1 MSTKRAAP
9 RQTSVPKRSKRTE
22 ILENRPVNLDG
33 FVEERPEVGMVAMDS
48 PYDPRPSVRV
58 ENGII
63 VEMDG
68 KKRED
73 FDFLDQ
79 FIADHAIDAAVAER
93 AMALSPTEIAHMLLN
108 PKVPRGEVLAVSSG
122 LTPAKLLEV
131 VKTMNVVEM
140 MMALQK
146 MRARR
151 TPANQGHSTSARDN
165 PVQVAADAAEAG
177 LRGFRELETTLG
189 VVRYA
194 PLVAIAL
201 QIGAQVGK
209 PGVLTQCALEES
221 TELELGMR
229 GITAYAETISV
240 YGTEQVFCDGDDTPW
255 SKAFLAS
262 AYASRGIKMRFTSG
276 TGSEVQMGN
285 AEGKSMLYLEIR
297 CILVAKGAGVQGLQ
311 NGSISCI
318 GVPGA
323 VPAGIRAVL
332 AENLIAST
340 VDLECASGNDQSFS
354 HSDMRRTAR
363 LMPQLLSGTDF
374 VCSGYSAVPNYDNM
388 FAGSNLDPEDFDDW
402 NTIQRDLQVDGALR
416 HVPEPEILAARN
428 RAARAL
434 QGVFAYL
441 DLAPITDKEIEA
453 VTYAHGSK
461 ELPPRD
467 VLEDLK
473 AAQSVLDRGITGLDI
488 VKGLE
493 AGGFPE
499 TAEALLG
506 VLRQRVSGDL
516 LHTSAILT
524 PELTTLSAVNDAN
537 DYAGPGSGY
546 RPSGARWEE
555 MKRLR
560 HVVSALNPEQ
570 EVGHPSHQTVGKSGD
585 VITADG
591 RAAGG
596 VVGERTLHLEEK
608 GAARPGRRSD
618 EVVIGVSPAFGEFFS
633 KTIVD
638 VSHADVLRELLAGVE
653 EQGVHARVVRF
664 RASADLAVIAQSAA
678 RLSGSGIG
686 IGILS
691 RGTTMIHQKD
701 LVRLSNLELF
711 PQAPLMD
718 PATFRMIGRNA
729 ARYAK
734 GESPEPVPSRNDH
747 MARPRW
753 QAKAALLH
761 IKETEFVR
769 PDAEPVEL
777 GVLIRM
783 ADAG

>member
-1 MSTKRAAP
+1 MTGAR
-9 RQTSVPKRSKRTE
+9 RSKRTE
-22 ILENRPVNLDG
+22 ALEQRPVNLDG
-33 FVEERPEVGMVAMDS
+33 FVEEWPEVGMVAMDS
-48 PYDPRPSVRV
+48 PYDPEPGVRV
-58 ENGII
+58 EDGVI

-68 KKRED
+68 KPRAE

-79 FIADHAIDAAVAER
+79 FIADHAIDVEATEH
-93 AMALSPTEIAHMLLN
+93 AMAVPAVEIAHLL
-108 PKVPRGEVLAVSSG
+108 VDPRATRQDVLALTRG

-151 TPANQGHSTSARDN
+151 TPANQAHATSARDN
-165 PVQVAADAAEAG
+165 PVQVAADAAEAS

-201 QIGAQVGK
+201 QVGAQAGT
-209 PGVLTQCALEES
+209 PGVLTQCALEEA

-240 YGTEQVFCDGDDTPW
+240 YGTEPVFCDGDDTPW

-297 CILVAKGAGVQGLQ
+297 CILVTKGAGVQGLQ

-332 AENLIAST
+332 AENLIASM

-354 HSDMRRTAR
+354 HSDMRRVAR
-363 LMPQLLSGTDF
+363 LLPQLLPGTDF
-374 VCSGYSAVPNYDNM
+374 VCSGYSSTPNYDNM
-388 FAGSNLDPEDFDDW
+388 FAGSNVDAEDYDDW
-402 NTIQRDLQVDGALR
+402 NVLQRDLQVDGGLR
-416 HVPEPEILAARN
+416 HVPEAEILAARN

-434 QGVFAYL
+434 QGVFAQL
-441 DLAPITDKEIEA
+441 DLPPITDKEVEA

-461 ELPPRD
+461 DLPLRD

-473 AAQSVLDRGITGLDI
+473 AAQSVMDRGVTGVDI
-488 VKGLE
+488 VKTLDG
-493 AGGFPE
+493 AGF
-499 TAEALLG
+499 TDMAESLLA

-524 PELTTLSAVNDAN
+524 PELETLSAINDVN

-546 RPSGARWEE
+546 RPTGARWEE

-560 HVVSALNPEQ
+560 HVVSAQNPEQ
-570 EVGHPSHQTVGKSGD
+570 EVV
-585 VITADG
+585 
-591 RAAGG
+591 
-596 VVGERTLHLEEK
+596 
-608 GAARPGRRSD
+608 
-618 EVVIGVSPAFGEFFS
+618 
-633 KTIVD
+633 
-638 VSHADVLRELLAGVE
+638 
-653 EQGVHARVVRF
+653 
-664 RASADLAVIAQSAA
+664 
-678 RLSGSGIG
+678 
-686 IGILS
+686 
-691 RGTTMIHQKD
+691 
-701 LVRLSNLELF
+701 
-711 PQAPLMD
+711 
-718 PATFRMIGRNA
+718 
-729 ARYAK
+729 
-734 GESPEPVPSRNDH
+734 
-747 MARPRW
+747 
-753 QAKAALLH
+753 
-761 IKETEFVR
+761 
-769 PDAEPVEL
+769 
-777 GVLIRM
+777 
-783 ADAG
+783 